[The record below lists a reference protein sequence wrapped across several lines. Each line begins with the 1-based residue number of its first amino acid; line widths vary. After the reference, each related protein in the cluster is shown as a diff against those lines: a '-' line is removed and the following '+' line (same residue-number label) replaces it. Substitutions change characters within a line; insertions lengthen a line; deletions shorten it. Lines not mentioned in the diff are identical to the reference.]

1 MKRSVSNFIWW
12 IGLFLSFT
20 ILFLEVFSIE
30 YTKWA
35 GPFIDFLL
43 FIPIFLLCFIFSL
56 ASIGVNDIKKLR
68 TYIPFTLFILSFF
81 VSHFG
86 ISEQIH
92 FLSVKYKLY
101 EIENIANNS
110 GIYKM
115 TDFLRYSK
123 RLNEGYV
130 SGDFE
135 IKTEKELLFHFKNII
150 TEDSLDTNSILKLR
164 GILEKSDIINL
175 NKDDD
180 FLVLTI
186 DGFIDNEFGY
196 VKTKSKNF
204 KVGSSIPPYGFTVSR
219 LIDLGEGWYFFYST

>member
-1 MKRSVSNFIWW
+1 MKRTISNFIWW
-12 IGLFLSFT
+12 IGLILSFT
-20 ILFLEVFSIE
+20 IFFLEVFSIE
-30 YTKWA
+30 FTIWA
-35 GPFIDFLL
+35 GPFIDFLI
-43 FIPIFLLCFIFSL
+43 FIPIFLLSFIFSL
-56 ASIGVNDIKKLR
+56 VSIGMNDIKKLR

-81 VSHFG
+81 VSYFG

-92 FLSVKYKLY
+92 FLSVKNKLY

-123 RLNEGYV
+123 SLNEGYV

-135 IKTEKELLFHFKNII
+135 IRTEKELLFNFQNII
-150 TEDSLDTNSILKLR
+150 KEDSLDTNTILKLR

-196 VKTKSKNF
+196 VKTDSKNF
-204 KVGSSIPPYGFTVSR
+204 KVGSSIPPYGFTVTK
-219 LIDLGEGWYFFYST
+219 LIDLGKGWFFFYSS